1 MDNWDSNLWSPQ
13 EDSAEH
19 ASELPHLRDEESEGS
34 IHQLLSITQQSQFPG
49 LSVLPVGKPNRAK
62 SFKREKI
69 SSVFVK
75 KQKMWQFGDSECQ
88 GALGCS
94 VTLSVTPS

>member
-1 MDNWDSNLWSPQ
+1 MDNWGSNLWSPR

-49 LSVLPVGKPNRAK
+49 LSVLPMGKPNRTR
-62 SFKREKI
+62 SLD
-69 SSVFVK
+69 K
-75 KQKMWQFGDSECQ
+75 KNLKCICEEAEDV
-88 GALGCS
+88 A
-94 VTLSVTPS
+94 V

>member
-49 LSVLPVGKPNRAK
+49 LSVLPVGKPNQANLL
-62 SFKREKI
+62 REKK
-69 SSVFVK
+69 SQVY
-75 KQKMWQFGDSECQ
+75 
-88 GALGCS
+88 L
-94 VTLSVTPS
+94 